1 MTGTMTCR
9 LAREDDMPALLRLW
23 REGTDWGAL
32 TPRQWREWYVET
44 PYGEAPIV
52 VAVDEDTGEIEGQLV
67 FSPSLVCVDG
77 REVSACRPCA
87 PLLTREARG
96 SLAGFLV
103 NPLRHPVVVLYTHG
117 VEVLR
122 ARGCGL
128 LYMVPDPDW
137 VRLLRLFPSVQCGA
151 FPLWSRP
158 VPRDAPLPL
167 GQGYAARP
175 LAGWGER
182 VDGLW
187 RRAARLHGC
196 QVVRDSRYLRWRTG
210 AFEVLGVE
218 RGGELMGLVASQAKG
233 DGQWLVCELLAAD
246 AGPSLRA
253 TLAAVANLARER
265 ALAAPPDRPVRKVAV
280 LTTAVLEPAARE
292 LGFARDDYDFPV
304 AVQVLDPALPR
315 EAVDPARWYVSATD

>member
-1 MTGTMTCR
+1 MR
-9 LAREDDMPALLRLW
+9 LAYRTHTRDDEPALIRLW
-23 REGTDWGAL
+23 SEETGWDRVTAETWGHRL
-32 TPRQWREWYVET
+32 LRTPL
-44 PYGEAPIV
+44 GEAVIIV
-52 VAVDEDTGEIEGQLV
+52 AADEETGRIVGQLN
-67 FSPSLVCVDG
+67 FIPSLVCVDG
-77 REVSACRPCA
+77 REVPAYRPFA
-87 PLLTREARG
+87 PVLSKEARG

-103 NPLRHPVVVLYTHG
+103 NPLRHPVVALYTHG
-117 VEVLR
+117 VEALR

-128 LYMVPDPDW
+128 LYMVPDPGW

-196 QVVRDSRYLRWRTG
+196 QVVRDSRSLPWKTSHG

-218 RGGELMGLVASQAKG
+218 RGGELMGLVASQGKG
-233 DGQWLVCELLAAD
+233 DGQWLVCDLLAAD

-265 ALAAPPDRPVRKVAV
+265 ALAAPPDRPVSKVAV
-280 LTTAVLEPAARE
+280 LTTAVLEPVARE
-292 LGFARDDYDFPV
+292 LGFTRDEYEFPL
-304 AVQVLDPALPR
+304 AVQVLDPALAKADVAPG
-315 EAVDPARWYVSATD
+315 RWYVSAND